1 MLKGMSSQGKLIQL
15 PSKLEKMSFQDDHSL
30 SSAESRRLTNSI
42 ERVSVLDRS
51 HHLKNLIREPN
62 NRRNILSL
70 KNFEKLDKGNQ
81 DAVYIDEK
89 LQFYGSVKKSVKDA
103 PLQNV
108 NVNVDYSHVHLIPED
123 TTMRAY
129 IADRLR
135 YKQSCPC

>member
-1 MLKGMSSQGKLIQL
+1 
-15 PSKLEKMSFQDDHSL
+15 MSFQDDHSL

-89 LQFYGSVKKSVKDA
+89 L
-103 PLQNV
+103 
-108 NVNVDYSHVHLIPED
+108 
-123 TTMRAY
+123 
-129 IADRLR
+129 
-135 YKQSCPC
+135 